1 MAPRG
6 AAKLSRL
13 VGSRIRELRVAR
25 GWQQVDLEAHIDGIA
40 SRSSI
45 SYLETG
51 RTFPSR
57 NTLHALARA
66 FNVPPAVL
74 FLDPS
79 DRRQRIALALLTCD
93 EALLPAL
100 EKLLD
105 VSKDKT

>member
-1 MAPRG
+1 MARRG
-6 AAKLSRL
+6 AAKLGQL
-13 VGSRIRELRVAR
+13 VGGRIRELRLAR
-25 GWQQVDLEAHIDGIA
+25 GWQQVDLEAHLDGIA

-66 FNVPPAVL
+66 FNVPPAAF
-74 FLDPS
+74 FLDPA

-93 EALLPAL
+93 EAMLPAL

-105 VSKDKT
+105 VSTDET

>member
-1 MAPRG
+1 MARRG
-6 AAKLSRL
+6 AAKLGQI
-13 VGSRIRELRVAR
+13 VGGRIRELRLGR

-66 FNVPPAVL
+66 FNVPPAAL

-79 DRRQRIALALLTCD
+79 DRRQRIALAVLTCD
-93 EALLPAL
+93 EELLPAL
-100 EKLLD
+100 EKLVD
-105 VSKDKT
+105 ITDNDA